1 MVELYQT
8 KPTQVR
14 VVKYTGTNETEIER
28 FIDAVVTNYPTIR
41 NNVKICIDR
50 DKIVNFPINIAR
62 KYTNYTAD
70 DCFDSILK
78 ISLTHKEKYYIMK
91 NPEWYDNKGLL
102 CIIYIGIMLFG
113 IILIVI
119 GCLPMN

>member
-28 FIDAVVTNYPTIR
+28 FIDAVVTSYPTIR
-41 NNVKICIDR
+41 SNVKVCIDR
-50 DKIVNFPINIAR
+50 DKIINFPLNVAR
-62 KYTNYTAD
+62 KYTNYTGD

-78 ISLTHKEKYYIMK
+78 ISITHKEKYYIISGEYLVEENGSLK
-91 NPEWYDNKGLL
+91 VITKEELKENYNK
-102 CIIYIGIMLFG
+102 
-113 IILIVI
+113 VK
-119 GCLPMN
+119 

>member
-28 FIDAVVTNYPTIR
+28 FIDAVVTSYPNIR
-41 NNVKICIDR
+41 TNVKVCIDR
-50 DKIVNFPINIAR
+50 DKIINFPLNVAR
-62 KYTNYTAD
+62 KYTNYTGD

-78 ISLTHKEKYYIMK
+78 ISITHKEKYYIINGEYLVEENGRLK
-91 NPEWYDNKGLL
+91 VLTKEELHENYNK
-102 CIIYIGIMLFG
+102 
-113 IILIVI
+113 VK
-119 GCLPMN
+119 

>member
-28 FIDAVVTNYPTIR
+28 FIDAVVTSYPNIR
-41 NNVKICIDR
+41 SNVKVCIDR
-50 DKIVNFPINIAR
+50 DKIINFPLNVAR
-62 KYTNYTAD
+62 KYTNYTGD

-78 ISLTHKEKYYIMK
+78 ISITHKEKYYIISGEYLVEENGSLK
-91 NPEWYDNKGLL
+91 VITKEELQENYNK
-102 CIIYIGIMLFG
+102 
-113 IILIVI
+113 V
-119 GCLPMN
+119 

>member
-14 VVKYTGTNETEIER
+14 VLKYTGTNETEIER

-78 ISLTHKEKYYIMK
+78 ISLTHKEKYYIISGEYLVEQNGRLK
-91 NPEWYDNKGLL
+91 VLTKEELEENYNK
-102 CIIYIGIMLFG
+102 
-113 IILIVI
+113 VK
-119 GCLPMN
+119 

>member
-28 FIDAVVTNYPTIR
+28 FIDAVVTSYPNIR
-41 NNVKICIDR
+41 TNVKVCIDR
-50 DKIVNFPINIAR
+50 DKIMNFPLNVAR
-62 KYTNYTAD
+62 KYTNYTGD

-78 ISLTHKEKYYIMK
+78 ISITHKEKYYIISGEYLVEENGVLK
-91 NPEWYDNKGLL
+91 VITKEELEENYNK
-102 CIIYIGIMLFG
+102 
-113 IILIVI
+113 V
-119 GCLPMN
+119 

>member
-28 FIDAVVTNYPTIR
+28 FIDAVVTSYPNIR
-41 NNVKICIDR
+41 SNVKVCIDR
-50 DKIVNFPINIAR
+50 DKIINFPLNVAR
-62 KYTNYTAD
+62 KYTNYTGD

-78 ISLTHKEKYYIMK
+78 ISITHKEKYYIINGEYLVEENGSLK
-91 NPEWYDNKGLL
+91 VITKEELEENYNK
-102 CIIYIGIMLFG
+102 
-113 IILIVI
+113 V
-119 GCLPMN
+119 

>member
-28 FIDAVVTNYPTIR
+28 FIDAVVTSYPNIR
-41 NNVKICIDR
+41 TNVKVCIDR
-50 DKIVNFPINIAR
+50 DKTINFPLNVAR
-62 KYTNYTAD
+62 KYTNYTVD

-78 ISLTHKEKYYIMK
+78 ISITHKEKYYIISGEYLVEENGSLK
-91 NPEWYDNKGLL
+91 VITKEELEENYNK
-102 CIIYIGIMLFG
+102 
-113 IILIVI
+113 V
-119 GCLPMN
+119 

>member
-14 VVKYTGTNETEIER
+14 VIKYTGTNETEIER
-28 FIDAVVTNYPTIR
+28 FIDAVVTSYHNIR
-41 NNVKICIDR
+41 TNVKVCIDR
-50 DKIVNFPINIAR
+50 DKIMNFPIDVAR

-78 ISLTHKEKYYIMK
+78 ISITHKEKYYIISGEYLVEENGSLK
-91 NPEWYDNKGLL
+91 VITKEELQENYNK
-102 CIIYIGIMLFG
+102 
-113 IILIVI
+113 V
-119 GCLPMN
+119 

>member
-28 FIDAVVTNYPTIR
+28 FIDAVVTSYPNIR
-41 NNVKICIDR
+41 TNVKVCIDR
-50 DKIVNFPINIAR
+50 DKTINFPLNVAR
-62 KYTNYTAD
+62 KYTNYTKD

-78 ISLTHKEKYYIMK
+78 ISITHKEKYYMISGEYLVEENGSLK
-91 NPEWYDNKGLL
+91 VITKEELEENYNK
-102 CIIYIGIMLFG
+102 
-113 IILIVI
+113 V
-119 GCLPMN
+119 

>member
-14 VVKYTGTNETEIER
+14 VVKYTDTNETEIER
-28 FIDAVVTNYPTIR
+28 FIDAVVTSYPNIR
-41 NNVKICIDR
+41 TNVKVCIDR
-50 DKIVNFPINIAR
+50 DKILNFPIDVAR

-78 ISLTHKEKYYIMK
+78 ISITHKEKYYIISGEYLVEENGSLK
-91 NPEWYDNKGLL
+91 VITKEELQENYNK
-102 CIIYIGIMLFG
+102 
-113 IILIVI
+113 V
-119 GCLPMN
+119 

>member
-14 VVKYTGTNETEIER
+14 VVKYTGTNKTEIER
-28 FIDAVVTNYPTIR
+28 FIDAVVTSYPNIR
-41 NNVKICIDR
+41 TNVKVCIDR
-50 DKIVNFPINIAR
+50 DKILNFPIDVAR

-78 ISLTHKEKYYIMK
+78 ISITHKEKYYIISGEYLVEENGSLK
-91 NPEWYDNKGLL
+91 VITKEELQENYNK
-102 CIIYIGIMLFG
+102 
-113 IILIVI
+113 V
-119 GCLPMN
+119 